1 MHVRQVAVLG
11 AGTMG
16 ARIAAHFAN
25 AGIPSLLMDLD
36 AARAAKGLEAARK
49 ASPASFFTADAA
61 ALVAPASF
69 DEGIPRLGACDWV
82 IEAVTENLAI
92 KRAIW
97 SRVTESAPPGAILS
111 TNTSGIPLRSIAE
124 PFPEDVRRR
133 FLGTHF
139 FNPPR
144 YLHLLELIPG
154 PGTDPALIKDIA
166 AFAEVRLGKGVVR
179 CKDTPN
185 FIANRLGSFFG
196 ATVAKLMLEQGLTVE
211 EVDLLTGPLIGLPK
225 SASLRL
231 LDVVG
236 IDVWAF
242 VSNNLYELVPDDPWR
257 ERFRPPAFLQ
267 ELLARGWLGE
277 KTGQGFYKRVGP
289 SKQIH
294 ALNLATFE
302 YAPAAK
308 PKIAGVDEALLIGD
322 LAERLRFLVRS
333 AGKAGAFL
341 KPLFEDYVAYAEA
354 IAPHIAHSPEDVDNA
369 MKWGYGHSFG
379 PFEIR
384 EALAGRAPAV
394 AARGA
399 VVAANSGASLID
411 LGDGALQLE
420 IHSKMNVLGED
431 FARMAEAWL
440 AELERGFEAMV
451 ITARGELFSAGANL
465 ILVLLAAQEQEW
477 DELDAAIRRF
487 QQLYLRL
494 KYAPKPVVAAPHGRA
509 LGGGCE
515 LILHTRGVQAQAELY
530 MGLVEAGAGLIP
542 AAGGCKEMIARLK
555 DPRRCFELIGLA
567 KVSSSAAEAKQMGLL
582 DKSAPVTMNPRRL
595 LDDAKALALALAR
608 SYQPGSPRTD
618 IPVGGDPA
626 YAALQMGAWLM
637 KEAGQISEHDF
648 LIARK
653 LARVLTGGAAPGERQ
668 VSEQHLLDLE
678 RENFLSLCGTRA
690 TQERISHL
698 LKTGKPLRN

>member
-1 MHVRQVAVLG
+1 MQVRQVAVLG

-49 ASPASFFTADAA
+49 ASPASFYTSDAVR
-61 ALVAPASF
+61 LVSPASF
-69 DEGIPRLGACDWV
+69 DDGIPQLARYDWV
-82 IEAVTENLAI
+82 VEAVTENLDT

-97 SRVTESAPPGAILS
+97 ARVLEAASPGAVLS

-124 PFPEDVRRR
+124 PFGENVRRR

-154 PGTDPALIKDIA
+154 PGTDAALLDDVA

-185 FIANRLGSFFG
+185 FIANRIGSFFG
-196 ATVAKLMLEQGLTVE
+196 ATVAKLMLEQGLAVE

-236 IDVWAF
+236 VDVWAF

-257 ERFRPPAFLQ
+257 ERFRPPAFMK
-267 ELLARGWLGE
+267 ELLERGWLGE
-277 KTGQGFYKRVGP
+277 KTGQGFYKRIGP
-289 SKQIH
+289 KKEIH
-294 ALNLATFE
+294 ALDLATFE
-302 YAPAAK
+302 YAPAK
-308 PKIAGVDEALLIGD
+308 RVKIAGVDEALLIED
-322 LAERLRFLVRS
+322 LAERLRFLVNDR
-333 AGKAGAFL
+333 GKAGAFL
-341 KPLFEDYVAYAEA
+341 KPLFMDHIAYAEA
-354 IAPHIAHSPEDVDNA
+354 MAPAIAHAPEDVDNA
-369 MKWGYGHSFG
+369 MKWGYGHAMG

-384 EALAGRAPAV
+384 NALAGRAPAV
-394 AARGA
+394 AARGTL
-399 VVAANSGASLID
+399 VKRNSGASLMD
-411 LGDGALQLE
+411 LGDGVLQLE
-420 IHSKMNVLGED
+420 IHSKMNVLSED
-431 FARMAEAWL
+431 FVRMVDAGL
-440 AELERGFEAMV
+440 AELERDFSAMV
-451 ITARGELFSAGANL
+451 ISARGDLFSAGANL
-465 ILVLLAAQEQEW
+465 MMVLLAAQEQEW
-477 DELDAAIRRF
+477 DELNAAVHHF
-487 QQLYLRL
+487 QQMYQRL

-515 LILHTRGVQAQAELY
+515 LILHARGVQAQAELY
-530 MGLVEAGAGLIP
+530 MGLVEVGVGLIP

-555 DPRRCFELIGLA
+555 DPRRCFELIGLG
-567 KVSSSAAEAKQMGLL
+567 KVSTSAPDAKQLGLL
-582 DKSAPVTMNPRRL
+582 DKGAGVTMNPRRL
-595 LDDAKALALALAR
+595 LDDAKAHALALAR
-608 SYQPGSPRTD
+608 SYQPGVPRTD
-618 IPVGGDPA
+618 ISVGGDPA
-626 YAALQMGAWLM
+626 YAALKMGAWLM
-637 KEAGQISEHDF
+637 KEAGHISEHDF
-648 LIARK
+648 VIAQK

-678 RENFLSLCGTRA
+678 REAFLALCGTRA
-690 TQERISHL
+690 TQERISHT